1 MHYLPNVLSI
11 LRMLL
16 VVPTAWF
23 LWHGEIALALA
34 LMAIAGISDGVD
46 GALARHYNWQSHLGS
61 ILDPLADKI
70 LVAATFVV
78 FTFQGYIPFWLA
90 ALTVGRDLIILIGGS
105 LYRLAFGPFDIQ
117 PSLVS
122 KANTAVQV
130 ITLILIMLY
139 LLPDASV
146 QLPLLAQVGDYL
158 GRSTEQWV
166 DPYCLWLLAILGG
179 ASGLHYIVIW
189 SGRTRHQLN
198 LRKQVTAPAREG
210 SSGS

>member
-11 LRMLL
+11 LRMFL

-34 LMAIAGISDGVD
+34 LMAVAGISDGVD
-46 GALARHYNWQSHLGS
+46 GALARHYHWQSHLGS

-70 LVAATFVV
+70 LVAATFIV

-90 ALTVGRDLIILIGGS
+90 VLTIGRDLIILMGGS
-105 LYRLAFGPFDIQ
+105 LYRFTFGSFEIK

-122 KANTAVQV
+122 KANTAMQV

-146 QLPLLAQVGDYL
+146 QLPVLAQVGEYL
-158 GRSTEQWV
+158 GRTTEQWV
-166 DPYCLWLLAILGG
+166 DPYCLGLLAILGTT
-179 ASGLHYIVIW
+179 SGLHYIVVW
-189 SGRTRHQLN
+189 SGRTRHELN
-198 LRKQVTAPAREG
+198 LRKLARAAQEG

>member
-11 LRMLL
+11 LRMFL

-34 LMAIAGISDGVD
+34 LMAVAGISDGVD
-46 GALARHYNWQSHLGS
+46 GALARHYHWQSHLGS

-70 LVAATFVV
+70 LVAATFIV
-78 FTFQGYIPFWLA
+78 FTFQGCIPFWLA
-90 ALTVGRDLIILIGGS
+90 VLTIGRDLIILIGGS
-105 LYRLAFGPFDIQ
+105 LYRFTFGSFEIK

-122 KANTAVQV
+122 KANTAMQV

-146 QLPLLAQVGDYL
+146 QLPVLAQVGEYL
-158 GRSTEQWV
+158 GRTTEQWV
-166 DPYCLWLLAILGG
+166 DPYCLWLLAILGTT
-179 ASGLHYIVIW
+179 SGLHYIVVW
-189 SGRTRHQLN
+189 SGRTRHELN
-198 LRKQVTAPAREG
+198 LRKLARAAQEG

>member
-11 LRMLL
+11 LRMFL

-34 LMAIAGISDGVD
+34 LMAVAGISDGVD
-46 GALARHYNWQSHLGS
+46 GALARHYHWQSHLGS

-70 LVAATFVV
+70 LVAATFIV

-90 ALTVGRDLIILIGGS
+90 VLTIGRDLIILMGGS
-105 LYRLAFGPFDIQ
+105 LYRFTFGSFEIK

-122 KANTAVQV
+122 KANTAMQV

-146 QLPLLAQVGDYL
+146 QLPVLAQVGEYL
-158 GRSTEQWV
+158 GRTTEQWV
-166 DPYCLWLLAILGG
+166 DPYCLWLLAILGTT
-179 ASGLHYIVIW
+179 SGLHYVVVW
-189 SGRTRHQLN
+189 SGRTRRELN
-198 LRKQVTAPAREG
+198 LRKLARAAQEG